1 MMMSWGMMN
10 FGMIMYMIFL
20 VVIFG
25 FIIYGILLLIT
36 KLLIKDRT
44 SSPDQDRSLQILK
57 ERFARGELSEE
68 EFEQKQIYL
77 KNLN

>member
-1 MMMSWGMMN
+1 MMN

-36 KLLIKDRT
+36 NLLNKYRT
-44 SSPDQDRSLQILK
+44 PSPEQDQSLQILK

-68 EFEQKQIYL
+68 EFEQKQSYL
-77 KNLN
+77 KKLN